1 MNYINKGKRDILIIP
16 KFKNIDKIQ
25 NIRQKY
31 DELYEKIMPHITLAF
46 PFNKDISNEELKKK
60 LLEITKNIKPFKIK
74 CKGVALRK
82 DERINTYY
90 IFLNIVEGKEIIKE
104 INSKIYINILN
115 DIDIKKYNYEPHITL
130 GATNN
135 SQEKIVIYDEF
146 ETTVDT
152 IIVEKIGKNEESIIQ
167 FEINLKKN

>member
-31 DELYEKIMPHITLAF
+31 DELYEKIMPHIILAF

-60 LLEITKNIKPFKIK
+60 LLEITKSIKPFKIK
-74 CKGVALRK
+74 CKGVTLRK

-130 GATNN
+130 GTTNN